1 MADQD
6 VFNNIW
12 TDAVSE
18 YEKRTERKIDKDR
31 TFRDIG
37 RLDDLNTVVEE
48 GSERFGDF
56 RNENRKLYSAMAKSI
71 APMEPWLQIIQK
83 GMGSSPYAPACV
95 VLGAASYLMKSCT
108 TVSNAYDSV
117 EELFE
122 QMSEITTRLREYEHG
137 GMEMSLQKKMTGIL
151 AYFLEIIGE
160 AEACI
165 RRKRF
170 KQWARS
176 VFTQKDTI
184 STIVTKLRR
193 YVEAELGLVIAL
205 TYRAAKE
212 TQTTARD
219 TLTSVRDVKYDVDE
233 VLTNQRSDRQRAF
246 SEAEDKK
253 LSEALKTKTT
263 DEIASQHATNV
274 EKLTTNT
281 GHWIRDDSMFKAW
294 EQEQAPILWVFG
306 KPGVG
311 KTMLAARTI
320 EMLQKKYPQH
330 SDIPSLT
337 SVSYFSFKENDPALQ
352 DCAQFWKAAALQIA
366 NANDRFKKHVIATIT
381 RAHDT
386 FASARRIWQK
396 LFLDFF
402 TEDTSARTLTSLA
415 FIIVDGLDEGPQAE
429 RVKFLSCLAD
439 LLACNTN
446 GRKCRIQIAV
456 FARPDVRADPGFKKV
471 NLRTHEKV
479 IEITPERNFLDI
491 EAYIRQRLGDV
502 SVLKVLKRQRG
513 IREFQILA
521 KHIYKSVQTRS
532 QGMFL
537 WARLVF
543 DQIRGLPSPE
553 AIKESLQGAPQ
564 GLDDM
569 LYHVF
574 KRLEV
579 DENMHRSYL
588 CELLLWVFCAF
599 RPLTVSELFKLLHVS
614 AGQQCYMIEDDLRA
628 RYSSLFDLT
637 GPLAEMEDEETGADT
652 PPTDN
657 SSDKDEFDFLEIPD
671 SSDEDEIFWND
682 SAKSESDGKAAQLW
696 AQSAD
701 SGKQGPSEDRFNFP
715 RHWNHAIVSFSH
727 ARIRDYLAAEGNPL
741 TRRWDDCSIIPENLK
756 LKRLGIAM
764 ACFKIMNSEDDNE
777 FLVSPLKI
785 YAKINWIKHL
795 VEVDFGSIDRP
806 VAVQLAKDLASLF
819 GDGQKMLQCS
829 SDIENEFIQT
839 WLSTSRFSSLVR
851 KSISEHIDELD
862 EGQRDWA
869 SSVKTS
875 ARALFR
881 PLNVACASKWLT
893 KTGWDDSEYL
903 CMSEPQFS
911 IMYAYSKL
919 VSSLKSHGTYC

>member
-1 MADQD
+1 
-6 VFNNIW
+6 
-12 TDAVSE
+12 
-18 YEKRTERKIDKDR
+18 
-31 TFRDIG
+31 
-37 RLDDLNTVVEE
+37 
-48 GSERFGDF
+48 
-56 RNENRKLYSAMAKSI
+56 
-71 APMEPWLQIIQK
+71 
-83 GMGSSPYAPACV
+83 
-95 VLGAASYLMKSCT
+95 
-108 TVSNAYDSV
+108 
-117 EELFE
+117 
-122 QMSEITTRLREYEHG
+122 
-137 GMEMSLQKKMTGIL
+137 MTG
-151 AYFLEIIGE
+151 
-160 AEACI
+160 
-165 RRKRF
+165 
-170 KQWARS
+170 
-176 VFTQKDTI
+176 
-184 STIVTKLRR
+184 
-193 YVEAELGLVIAL
+193 
-205 TYRAAKE
+205 
-212 TQTTARD
+212 
-219 TLTSVRDVKYDVDE
+219 VRDVKCDADE

-281 GHWIRDDSMFKAW
+281 GHWIRDDAMFKAW
-294 EQEQAPILWVFG
+294 EKEQAPKLWVFG

-320 EMLQKKYPQH
+320 EKLQKQYPQH

-337 SVSYFSFKENDPALQ
+337 SVSYFSFKENNPALQ

-381 RAHDT
+381 AAHDT
-386 FASARRIWQK
+386 FASARRIWQQ
-396 LFLDFF
+396 LFLEFF

-446 GRKCRIQIAV
+446 GRKCRIQVAM

-471 NLRTHEKV
+471 NLGTHEKV
-479 IEITPERNFLDI
+479 IEITPERNLVDI

-513 IREFQILA
+513 IKEFQALA
-521 KHIYKSVQTRS
+521 KHIYSSVQTRS

-588 CELLLWVFCAF
+588 YELLSWVFCAYW
-599 RPLTVSELFKLLHVS
+599 PLIVSELFVLLHVS
-614 AGQQCYMIEDDLRA
+614 AGQQCYMIEDDLQA
-628 RYSSLFDLT
+628 RYSSLFDVT
-637 GPLAEMEDEETGADT
+637 GSLAETKEEETGADT
-652 PPTDN
+652 AAID
-657 SSDKDEFDFLEIPD
+657 SSSEIDDFDFLDIPD
-671 SSDEDEIFWND
+671 SSDEDEKNWND
-682 SAKSESDGKAAQLW
+682 SGKSYGDTEASQPW
-696 AQSAD
+696 VQSVD
-701 SGKQGPSEDRFNFP
+701 SGKQGSSEDRFTFP
-715 RHWNHAIVSFSH
+715 LHWYYATVSFSH
-727 ARIRDYLAAEGNPL
+727 ARIRDYLTEEGDPL
-741 TRRWDDCSIIPENLK
+741 TRRWDDCSIIPQSLK
-756 LKRLGIAM
+756 SKHLDIVMSCLRILKSEM
-764 ACFKIMNSEDDNE
+764 AEDY
-777 FLVSPLKI
+777 LVSSLKI

-795 VEVDFGSIDRP
+795 AEVDLGSIIRP
-806 VAVQLAKDLASLF
+806 AAVQLAKGLASLF
-819 GDGQKMLQCS
+819 VDGQKMLQCS
-829 SDIENEFIQT
+829 HGVGNEFIET
-839 WLSTSRFSSLVR
+839 WLSTDNFSSLVR
-851 KSISEHIDELD
+851 KSISEHIDELE
-862 EGQRDWA
+862 EGERDWA
-869 SSVKTS
+869 SLVKTS

>member
-6 VFNNIW
+6 IFNTLWIH
-12 TDAVSE
+12 AVSE
-18 YEKRTERKIDKDR
+18 YEKRTEREIDKDR
-31 TFRDIG
+31 TFRDIR
-37 RLDDLNTVVEE
+37 RLDDLETVVEKE
-48 GSERFGDF
+48 SERFGDF

-71 APMEPWLQIIQK
+71 APMEPLLQIIQK
-83 GMGSSPYAPACV
+83 GIGSSPYAPACV
-95 VLGAASYLMKSCT
+95 VFGAASYLMKACT
-108 TVSNAYDSV
+108 AVSKAYDGV

-122 QMSEITTRLREYEHG
+122 QMSEITIRLREYEHG
-137 GMEMSLQKKMTGIL
+137 GMEMSLQKKMTDIL

-170 KQWARS
+170 KEWARS

-184 STIVTKLRR
+184 SKILTKLRR

-212 TQTTARD
+212 NRTTARD
-219 TLTSVRDVKYDVDE
+219 TLSGVDE
-233 VLTNQRSDRQRAF
+233 VLMNQRSDRQRAF
-246 SEAEDKK
+246 SEAEEKK

-281 GHWIRDDSMFKAW
+281 GHWIRDDAMFKAW

-320 EMLQKKYPQH
+320 EMLQNKYPQH

-337 SVSYFSFKENDPALQ
+337 SVSYLSFKDNNPALQ

-366 NANDRFKKHVIATIT
+366 NANDRFKKHVVATIT
-381 RAHDT
+381 TKHDM
-386 FASARRIWQK
+386 FASARRIWQQ
-396 LFLDFF
+396 LFLEFF
-402 TEDTSARTLTSLA
+402 TEDTSARSLTSLA
-415 FIIVDGLDEGPQAE
+415 FIIVDGLDEGPQME

-446 GRKCRIQIAV
+446 GRKCRIQVAV
-456 FARPDVRADPGFKKV
+456 FARPDVRADPGFEKV
-471 NLRTHEKV
+471 NFRTHEKI
-479 IEITPERNFLDI
+479 IEITPERNLVDI

-513 IREFQILA
+513 IKEFQALA
-521 KHIYKSVQTRS
+521 KHIYNSVQTRS

-588 CELLLWVFCAF
+588 CDLLSWVFCAY
-599 RPLTVSELFKLLHVS
+599 RPLTISELFVLLHIS

-628 RYSSLFDLT
+628 RYSSLFDVT
-637 GPLAEMEDEETGADT
+637 GSLMEMEEEETGADIAAI
-652 PPTDN
+652 DS
-657 SSDKDEFDFLEIPD
+657 SSDRDDFDFLEIPD
-671 SSDEDEIFWND
+671 STDEDEKNWND
-682 SAKSESDGKAAQLW
+682 SEKSDGDTEAAQPW
-696 AQSAD
+696 VQAVD
-701 SGKQGPSEDRFNFP
+701 SGKQESCEDRFTFP
-715 RHWNHAIVSFSH
+715 LHWNYATVSFSH
-727 ARIRDYLAAEGNPL
+727 ARIRDYLTEEGDPL
-741 TRRWDDCSIIPENLK
+741 TRRWDDCSIIPKNLN
-756 LKRLGIAM
+756 LKRLDIVM
-764 ACFKIMNSEDDNE
+764 SCLKILKSENTDDYS
-777 FLVSPLKI
+777 VSSLKI
-785 YAKINWIKHL
+785 YAKLNWIKHL
-795 VEVDFGSIDRP
+795 VEVDFGSINRP
-806 VAVQLAKDLASLF
+806 VAVQLAKSLASLF
-819 GDGQKMLQCS
+819 GDGQKLLQCS
-829 SDIENEFIQT
+829 YEVEDEFIGT

-851 KSISEHIDELD
+851 KIISEHIDELD
-862 EGQRDWA
+862 KGQRDWVL
-869 SSVKTS
+869 SVKAS
-875 ARALFR
+875 ARALFQ
-881 PLNVACASKWLT
+881 PLNVACAMKWLT
-893 KTGWDDSEYL
+893 KTGWDDQGYLDKSER
-903 CMSEPQFS
+903 QVS

-919 VSSLKSHGTYC
+919 VSSLKSHGRYC